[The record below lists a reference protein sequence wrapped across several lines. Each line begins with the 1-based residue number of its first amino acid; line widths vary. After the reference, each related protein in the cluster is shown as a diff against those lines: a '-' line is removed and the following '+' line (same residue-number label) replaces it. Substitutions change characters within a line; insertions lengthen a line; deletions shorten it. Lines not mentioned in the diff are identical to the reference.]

1 MVEPIRRADMKALVS
16 RKPQRLPLKWLS
28 QVYEVLLPW
37 VDLKVL
43 RSEDVLHEVNKQ
55 IYIVCPFSF
64 HTSYLSFFLHG
75 QNLHQNL
82 HSKLPIYTVN
92 CQFTQ

>member
-43 RSEDVLHEVNKQ
+43 HSEDVLHEVKKHLQ
-55 IYIVCPFSF
+55 S
-64 HTSYLSFFLHG
+64 T
-75 QNLHQNL
+75 NLYR
-82 HSKLPIYTVN
+82 LPTFVSL
-92 CQFTQ
+92 

>member
-16 RKPQRLPLKWLS
+16 RKPQRLPPKWLS

-43 RSEDVLHEVNKQ
+43 HSEDVLHEVNK
-55 IYIVCPFSF
+55 
-64 HTSYLSFFLHG
+64 YLQST
-75 QNLHQNL
+75 NLYR
-82 HSKLPIYTVN
+82 LPTFVSL
-92 CQFTQ
+92 